1 MNGSWHD
8 DLENAATIDEAVAF
22 VRNYLGTLPAHELP
36 RYCQPAR
43 IKYDADVDDLTYRL
57 AQARRQPPPAPCN
70 AELLGDV
77 FDFFV
82 HASLRISQINRKAAS
97 GLFFFPARRAGQMG

>member
-43 IKYDADVDDLTYRL
+43 I
-57 AQARRQPPPAPCN
+57 
-70 AELLGDV
+70 
-77 FDFFV
+77 DFFV
-82 HASLRISQINRKAAS
+82 HASLRISQINRKAAT